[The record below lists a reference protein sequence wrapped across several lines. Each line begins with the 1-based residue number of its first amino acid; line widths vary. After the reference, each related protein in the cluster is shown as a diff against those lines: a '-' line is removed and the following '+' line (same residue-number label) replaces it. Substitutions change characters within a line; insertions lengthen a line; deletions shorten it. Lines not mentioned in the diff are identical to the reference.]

1 MRALEAGK
9 YVGMV
14 VWGRGLY
21 TVPIGELRSIGA
33 QMTMSDGRIVYGV
46 DPLHF
51 WGYAVPA
58 STDRDKAT

>member
-21 TVPIGELRSIGA
+21 TVPIGELRSIRA
-33 QMTMSDGRIVYGV
+33 QMTIVNGKVVYE
-46 DPLHF
+46 
-51 WGYAVPA
+51 A
-58 STDRDKAT
+58 